1 MSTKTL
7 RKRIALVAVTTLG
20 AGLLSVVAA
29 PSASAAVTITIAANG
44 ATSSSTQGLLTGGG
58 LAAITGTAATTGTA
72 TMLASGQLSITT
84 VAGAAT
90 SALVLSGGTVLSCAV
105 AAGAGTATLSAD
117 LTTCSISGT
126 GTLTVLAKPTA
137 AGTNMVIY
145 GKTTNSATSWATE
158 SMHTVSVV
166 ASSTMGA
173 YSAAD
178 SFFATMGSGA
188 VATSNIDAT
197 YTGAST
203 DGTYSRNTV
212 INSNIGYIGHDFKD
226 SNGNALVGSV
236 IGGNVSGANCL
247 IGAGQAGTFNAASGL
262 DASSW
267 FQVSQAVANTP
278 ATCTVSV
285 SINGVVVGTRTI
297 TIQGQVTK
305 VTALAPVVR
314 VKASTTSTS
323 AAAVYVLAYDAAGN
337 AIDNV
342 TISPVTTYYNSAL
355 TSVSSITTSPNSASA
370 TANSSTITCV
380 AKGAQKIKFAAVN
393 ASTTTIYSDELPFFC
408 AGGIVT
414 YSASLDKASYT
425 SGDIATLTITAKD
438 SAGNL
443 THDYAT
449 VGAGVSI
456 AGSNMTAVSALA
468 TTDAFTNGVKKYKFI
483 VGTTEGS
490 YSMAVDLAAYNDP
503 TTPQDSATVAY
514 KITGSGA
521 VSNADVLKAIVSLI
535 ASINKQIAALQKA
548 LLKK

>member
-20 AGLLSVVAA
+20 AGLLSVVAV

-44 ATSSSTQGLLTGGG
+44 ATSTSTQGLLTGGG
-58 LAAITGTAATTGTA
+58 TSAITGTAATTGTA

-84 VAGAAT
+84 VGGTAT
-90 SALVLSGGTVLSCAV
+90 SALVLSGGTVLSCAI
-105 AAGAGTATLSAD
+105 AAGAGSATLSAD
-117 LTTCSISGT
+117 LTTCSSSGT

-145 GKTTNSATSWATE
+145 GKSTNSAATWSTE
-158 SMHTVSVV
+158 SMHTVAVV
-166 ASSTMGA
+166 AAGTIGA

-178 SFFATMGSGA
+178 SFFATMGSGTA
-188 VATSNIDAT
+188 ATSNVDAT

-212 INSNIGYIGHDFKD
+212 INGGHGYIGHDFMD
-226 SNGNALVGSV
+226 SNGNALIGSV
-236 IGGNVSGANCL
+236 IGGNVSGANCI
-247 IGAGQAGTFNAASGL
+247 IGAAGAGTFNAASGT
-262 DASSW
+262 DASSY

-305 VTALAPVVR
+305 VTALAPVAR

-323 AAAVYVLAYDAAGN
+323 ASAVYVLAYDAAGN

-355 TSVSSITTSPNSASA
+355 TSVSSITTSPNSAST
-370 TANSSTITCV
+370 TANSSDFTCV

-449 VGAGVSI
+449 VGAAASI
-456 AGSNMTAVSALA
+456 AGSNMTAVSTLA

-490 YSMAVDLAAYNDP
+490 YSMAVDLAAYNDA
-503 TTPQDSATVAY
+503 TTPQDAATVAY
-514 KITGSGA
+514 KISGSGA

>member
-20 AGLLSVVAA
+20 AGLLSVVVA

-44 ATSSSTQGLLTGGG
+44 ATATSTQGLLTGGG
-58 LAAITGTAATTGTA
+58 TSAITGTAATTGTA

-84 VAGAAT
+84 VGGTAT
-90 SALVLSGGTVLSCAV
+90 SALVLSGGTVLSCAI
-105 AAGAGTATLSAD
+105 AAGAGSATLSAD
-117 LTTCSISGT
+117 LTTCSSSGT

-145 GKTTNSATSWATE
+145 GKTTNSAATWATD

-166 ASSTMGA
+166 ASSTIGA

-178 SFFATMGSGA
+178 SYFAAMGSGTA
-188 VATSNIDAT
+188 ATSNVDAT
-197 YTGAST
+197 YTGASGA
-203 DGTYSRNTV
+203 GTYSRTTV
-212 INSNIGYIGHDFKD
+212 INSGAGYLGFDFKD
-226 SNGNALVGSV
+226 SNANRLVGSV

-247 IGAGQAGTFNAASGL
+247 IGAAGAGTFNAASTTT
-262 DASSW
+262 ANSY
-267 FQVSQAVANTP
+267 FQITQAVANTP
-278 ATCTVSV
+278 ATCVVSV
-285 SINGVVVGTRTI
+285 SINGVVVGTRTF

-305 VTALAPVVR
+305 VAALAPVAR
-314 VKASTTSTS
+314 VKATSTAAN

-355 TSVSSITTSPNSASA
+355 TTVTSITTSPNSTST
-370 TANSSTITCV
+370 TANSADITCV

-393 ASTTTIYSDELPFFC
+393 ASTTTIFSDELPFFC

-425 SGDIATLTITAKD
+425 SGDIATLTITGKD
-438 SAGNL
+438 SSGNL
-443 THDYAT
+443 TNDYAT
-449 VGAGVSI
+449 VGTGVSI

-468 TTDAFTNGVKKYKFI
+468 TTDLFSAGVKKYKFI
-483 VGTTEGS
+483 VGSTEGS
-490 YSMAVDLAAYNDP
+490 YSMSVDLPAYNDP
-503 TTPQDSATVAY
+503 TTPQEAVTVAY
-514 KITGSGA
+514 KISGSGA